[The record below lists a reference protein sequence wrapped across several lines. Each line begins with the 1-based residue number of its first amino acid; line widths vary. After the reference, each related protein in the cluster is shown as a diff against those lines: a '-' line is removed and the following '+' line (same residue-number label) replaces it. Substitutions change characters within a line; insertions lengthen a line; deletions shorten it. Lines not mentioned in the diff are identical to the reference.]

1 MIVGDAHGHPGGVAA
16 QPEALVMVEQLLPR
30 LIGDVSIETL
40 DDQRRVQKAVSFI
53 CHDLHHRLDEQ
64 IIATNPAN
72 EDAVSLYFD
81 YGHSRTVLYRLDQ
94 MGAEME
100 AIIDLIHGGS
110 AAAAGS
116 VTFPD

>member
-1 MIVGDAHGHPGGVAA
+1 MAEADRRPGPVAA
-16 QPEALVMVEQLLPR
+16 SPEEVGMVDRLLPR
-30 LIGDVSIETL
+30 LVGDMSIETL
-40 DDQRRVQKAVSFI
+40 DEQRRVQRAVSFI
-53 CHDLHHRLDEQ
+53 CRDLLHRLDEQ
-64 IIATNPAN
+64 IIATYPAN

-81 YGHSRTVLYRLDQ
+81 YGHSRAVLHRLEL

-100 AIIDLIHGGS
+100 AIIDLIYGGS